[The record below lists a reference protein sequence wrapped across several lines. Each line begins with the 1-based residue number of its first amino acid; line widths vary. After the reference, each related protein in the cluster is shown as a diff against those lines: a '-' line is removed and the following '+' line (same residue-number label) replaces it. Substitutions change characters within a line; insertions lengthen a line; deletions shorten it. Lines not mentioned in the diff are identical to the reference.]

1 MAQAGQE
8 GGAAEGTALKRALTT
23 PLLYFFILGDVL
35 GAGVYVLVGQVAA
48 DAGGAVWV
56 PLVVALL
63 LALLTAASYAEL
75 ATKYPRAGGAS
86 HYATRAFGPFAG
98 FVAGFCMLA
107 AGIVSVAALA
117 RGFGGDYLSAF
128 VTLPVGLV
136 AVVFLALLALVNARG
151 IKESTRANVVATVVE
166 VGGLAV
172 IVVLGAWLLL
182 RGDGDVGRL
191 TQLGTPE
198 KGAAAAVLSGSVL
211 AYYSFVGFET
221 SVNVAEETRDPRRS
235 YPRALFGAL
244 ATAGAVY
251 VLVGLAA
258 SAAVPTDR
266 LAGSSG
272 PLLEVVH
279 EAGGVP
285 PRLFSAIALVAVA
298 NGALLTGIM
307 SSRLGLRHGE
317 GRAAARGAD
326 QGAAGPTYAVGR
338 DRGHHAAGDAPRAHR
353 QRRHPGVHPGPPA
366 AGRLPHGQHGGAGT
380 APGPGRDRPLP
391 GPDGTAGAGH
401 RLVPRPRDADRGPGV
416 AARAGDRS
424 GGHGAGRT
432 HRDTAHRT
440 DGPGPAGRRL
450 RGQAKTR
457 VETRPPSSRSGVPLD
472 AWIETVVE
480 GTRAALWREAPV
492 GGSGVIRHEHLRLGD
507 TFSDHE
513 AEAEADEREGGGP
526 GS

>member
-1 MAQAGQE
+1 MSTTMEQSPAGTP
-8 GGAAEGTALKRALTT
+8 GPALKRALTT

-48 DAGGAVWV
+48 DSGGAVWL
-56 PLVVALL
+56 PLLVALL

-117 RGFGGDYLSAF
+117 RGFGGDYLSEF
-128 VTLPVGLV
+128 LTLPVGLV
-136 AVVFLALLALVNARG
+136 AVVFLAGLALVNARG
-151 IKESTRANVVATVVE
+151 IKESTRANVVATIVE

-182 RGDGDVGRL
+182 RGDGDPGRL

-251 VLVGLAA
+251 ILVGAAA
-258 SAAVPTDR
+258 SAAVPTAR
-266 LAGSSG
+266 LVASSG
-272 PLLEVVH
+272 PLLEVVK

-285 PRLFSAIALVAVA
+285 TRLFSAIALVAVA

-307 SSRLGLRHGE
+307 SSRLAYGMARDGLLPSALTRVLPRRRTPWAAIAATTVPAVLLALTGSVATLASTLVLLLLVVFLLVNIAVLVLRREPGE
-317 GRAAARGAD
+317 SGHFRAPTVVPVL
-326 QGAAGPTYAVGR
+326 GAASCVLLATQVEAEVWLRGLAVLAVG
-338 DRGHHAAGDAPRAHR
+338 AVLA
-353 QRRHPGVHPGPPA
+353 
-366 AGRLPHGQHGGAGT
+366 
-380 APGPGRDRPLP
+380 
-391 GPDGTAGAGH
+391 
-401 RLVPRPRDADRGPGV
+401 GV
-416 AARAGDRS
+416 AAAKRR
-424 GGHGAGRT
+424 GRGT
-432 HRDTAHRT
+432 R
-440 DGPGPAGRRL
+440 GRRGEA
-450 RGQAKTR
+450 RHH
-457 VETRPPSSRSGVPLD
+457 SGVP
-472 AWIETVVE
+472 
-480 GTRAALWREAPV
+480 R
-492 GGSGVIRHEHLRLGD
+492 
-507 TFSDHE
+507 
-513 AEAEADEREGGGP
+513 
-526 GS
+526 

>member
-1 MAQAGQE
+1 MTRRVGARVSVETGEQE
-8 GGAAEGTALKRALTT
+8 GAQGTTALNRALTT

-86 HYATRAFGPFAG
+86 HYATRAFGPVAG

-136 AVVFLALLALVNARG
+136 ALLFLALLALVNARG

-198 KGAAAAVLSGSVL
+198 KGTAAAVLSGSVL

-251 VLVGLAA
+251 VLVGMAA
-258 SAAVPTDR
+258 SAAVPTAR

-272 PLLEVVH
+272 PLLEVVE

-307 SSRLGLRHGE
+307 SSRLAYGMAKDGLL
-317 GRAAARGAD
+317 
-326 QGAAGPTYAVGR
+326 
-338 DRGHHAAGDAPRAHR
+338 
-353 QRRHPGVHPGPPA
+353 PA
-366 AGRLPHGQHGGAGT
+366 ALT
-380 APGPGRDRPLP
+380 KVLPGRRTPWAAIAVTTLP
-391 GPDGTAGAGH
+391 AMLLALTGSVATLASTLVLLLLVVFLLVNTAV
-401 RLVPRPRDADRGPGV
+401 LVLRREPGEADHFHTP
-416 AARAGDRS
+416 
-424 GGHGAGRT
+424 
-432 HRDTAHRT
+432 TALPVLGIASCVVLAT
-440 DGPGPAGRRL
+440 QIEAQVWL
-450 RGQAKTR
+450 RGLTIVTVGTVLAALTTVRRTR
-457 VETRPPSSRSGVPLD
+457 RADGD
-472 AWIETVVE
+472 
-480 GTRAALWREAPV
+480 TRA
-492 GGSGVIRHEHLRLGD
+492 SG
-507 TFSDHE
+507 
-513 AEAEADEREGGGP
+513 
-526 GS
+526 

>member
-1 MAQAGQE
+1 MARRVGNEASAESVEQGGGQ
-8 GGAAEGTALKRALTT
+8 EGTALKRALTT

-35 GAGVYVLVGQVAA
+35 GAGVYVLIGQVAA

-86 HYATRAFGPFAG
+86 HYTTRAFGPFAG
-98 FVAGFCMLA
+98 FIAGFCMLA
-107 AGIVSVAALA
+107 AGVVSVAALA

-136 AVVFLALLALVNARG
+136 AVLFLALLALVNARG
-151 IKESTRANVVATVVE
+151 IKESTRANVVATVIE
-166 VGGLAV
+166 VGGLGV

-182 RGDGDVGRL
+182 RGDGDPGRL
-191 TQLGTPE
+191 MQLGTPE

-251 VLVGLAA
+251 VLVGIAT
-258 SAAVPTDR
+258 SAAVPTAR

-272 PLLEVVH
+272 PLLEVVE

-285 PRLFSAIALVAVA
+285 SRLFSAIALVAVA

-307 SSRLGLRHGE
+307 SSRLAYGMAKDGLLPAALTKVLPRRRTPWASIAVTTLLAMLLALTGSVATLASTLVLLLLLVFLMVNTAVLVLRRDPGE
-317 GRAAARGAD
+317 ADHFRTPTALPVLGIASCVVLATQIEAQVWLRGLAIV
-326 QGAAGPTYAVGR
+326 AVG
-338 DRGHHAAGDAPRAHR
+338 A
-353 QRRHPGVHPGPPA
+353 V
-366 AGRLPHGQHGGAGT
+366 LGA
-380 APGPGRDRPLP
+380 L
-391 GPDGTAGAGH
+391 
-401 RLVPRPRDADRGPGV
+401 
-416 AARAGDRS
+416 
-424 GGHGAGRT
+424 
-432 HRDTAHRT
+432 
-440 DGPGPAGRRL
+440 
-450 RGQAKTR
+450 
-457 VETRPPSSRSGVPLD
+457 
-472 AWIETVVE
+472 TVVQ
-480 GTRAALWREAPV
+480 RNR
-492 GGSGVIRHEHLRLGD
+492 R
-507 TFSDHE
+507 
-513 AEAEADEREGGGP
+513 DEREGGWA
-526 GS
+526 S

>member
-1 MAQAGQE
+1 MSKPKEHPSAGTSR
-8 GGAAEGTALKRALTT
+8 GPALKRALTT

-48 DAGGAVWV
+48 DSGGAVWV

-86 HYATRAFGPFAG
+86 HYATLAFGPFAG

-136 AVVFLALLALVNARG
+136 AVLFLAGLALVNARG

-166 VGGLAV
+166 VGGLLV
-172 IVVLGAWLLL
+172 IVVLGAWLVL
-182 RGDGDVGRL
+182 RGDGDPGRL
-191 TQLGTPE
+191 TDLGTPE

-258 SAAVPTDR
+258 SAAVPTER

-272 PLLEVVH
+272 PLLEVVE

-285 PRLFSAIALVAVA
+285 ARLFSAVALVAVA

-307 SSRLGLRHGE
+307 SSRLAYGMARDGLLPSGLAKVLPTRRTPWAAIAVTTALAALLALTGSVATLASTLVLLLLVVFLLVNVAVLVLRRDPGE
-317 GRAAARGAD
+317 TAYFRAPTALPVL
-326 QGAAGPTYAVGR
+326 GAASCVLLATQIEAEVWLRGLLVLAVGVVLAAVAVAKR
-338 DRGHHAAGDAPRAHR
+338 GKGAGDRTAPSVRGPAAGGDAPN
-353 QRRHPGVHPGPPA
+353 
-366 AGRLPHGQHGGAGT
+366 T
-380 APGPGRDRPLP
+380 
-391 GPDGTAGAGH
+391 
-401 RLVPRPRDADRGPGV
+401 
-416 AARAGDRS
+416 
-424 GGHGAGRT
+424 
-432 HRDTAHRT
+432 
-440 DGPGPAGRRL
+440 
-450 RGQAKTR
+450 
-457 VETRPPSSRSGVPLD
+457 
-472 AWIETVVE
+472 
-480 GTRAALWREAPV
+480 
-492 GGSGVIRHEHLRLGD
+492 
-507 TFSDHE
+507 
-513 AEAEADEREGGGP
+513 
-526 GS
+526 